1 MKVEL
6 FLVRHVEY
14 EGLYT
19 KSELEELKEEI
30 IEDYRADNIA
40 YSRDIYDLAKITD
53 LVAAALGNKNSQDA
67 IEEVAKEC
75 EEQYWEDF
83 CTDWVD
89 EYEKDI

>member
-6 FLVRHVEY
+6 FLVRHDEY

-19 KSELEELKEEI
+19 KSELEELKEEMI
-30 IEDYRADNIA
+30 KDYRADNIV
-40 YSRDIYDLAKITD
+40 YSRDIYDIADPID
-53 LVAAALGNKNSQDA
+53 LVQAALGFVVEKKR
-67 IEEVAKEC
+67 IEDVAKDC

-83 CTDWVD
+83 YTDWID